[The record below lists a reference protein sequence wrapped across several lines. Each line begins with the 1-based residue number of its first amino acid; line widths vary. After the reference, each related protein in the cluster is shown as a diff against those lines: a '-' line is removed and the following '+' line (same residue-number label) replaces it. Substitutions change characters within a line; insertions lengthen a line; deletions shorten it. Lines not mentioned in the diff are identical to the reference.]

1 MLGGP
6 RFDFGNECDVSDDV
20 DVTLPHSRLS
30 RQASFCQKRSA
41 LPRIIPFLLTLLIS
55 LLTGWFPAAAL
66 VSPAVTGPLG
76 QTSFHAWPVV
86 GDHLTSDTYD
96 ANGNTTSSL
105 LTSHSALGTPTN
117 AADIYSFDNRLIRR
131 THSNGLT
138 IDLTYNPDGH
148 RLTKLVS
155 GGGLTQ
161 RVHHYLTDPNNPTGY
176 SQVVEEKDPLA
187 SAAEQLQKVHLYGH
201 DLVSSEISSTPNP
214 ALRTPHFYTYD
225 GLGSVR
231 GIIDESGELQETYDY
246 DAYGTLIGLAKRNA
260 EGVLE
265 SSPISNLQSPITQS
279 EFLFTGEQWDADL
292 GMYFLRARYL
302 NTNTGR
308 FHTQD
313 SYEGRNGEP
322 LTLHKYLYVH
332 GNPVMGTDPSGKWVL
347 LLASAE
353 IGLELA
359 QALDNS
365 RVHLQRSIIRQGIR
379 GSLGKFYQRLGR
391 TTEDHILNALQT
403 LEKQG
408 ATIRFADN
416 ENKILGKSGNSI
428 PDIIVDW
435 GKQVDIIEVKYSLPS
450 KAGFSLDRLGK
461 QLSNM
466 DASKSLRFGENST
479 KEIRSRILITHKPP
493 TSKQLKLIESVSPE
507 VQLLNAAQATR
518 AQETWLLSLYSSIL

>member
-1 MLGGP
+1 MTHG
-6 RFDFGNECDVSDDV
+6 FVV
-20 DVTLPHSRLS
+20 DKDKKKLS
-30 RQASFCQKRSA
+30 KSEAEKA
-41 LPRIIPFLLTLLIS
+41 GKPID
-55 LLTGWFPAAAL
+55 AAHYYNKY
-66 VSPAVTGPLG
+66 G
-76 QTSFHAWPVV
+76 
-86 GDHLTSDTYD
+86 
-96 ANGNTTSSL
+96 
-105 LTSHSALGTPTN
+105 
-117 AADIYSFDNRLIRR
+117 ADIVRLW
-131 THSNGLT
+131 
-138 IDLTYNPDGH
+138 
-148 RLTKLVS
+148 
-155 GGGLTQ
+155 
-161 RVHHYLTDPNNPTGY
+161 
-176 SQVVEEKDPLA
+176 
-187 SAAEQLQKVHLYGH
+187 
-201 DLVSSEISSTPNP
+201 VSSVDWQNEVPFGEDLFKQVTEPYRRIRNTLRILLGNLDGFDPSS
-214 ALRTPHFYTYD
+214 
-225 GLGSVR
+225 
-231 GIIDESGELQETYDY
+231 
-246 DAYGTLIGLAKRNA
+246 
-260 EGVLE
+260 
-265 SSPISNLQSPITQS
+265 SSISNLQSPITQS